1 MAIEPLSAQT
11 AGGPPPNCCS
21 PRARTSRPSRPS
33 TRSPVADAE
42 RYVVMLSGDRA
53 KALQILRKAGMPA
66 ADVA

>member
-1 MAIEPLSAQT
+1 
-11 AGGPPPNCCS
+11 
-21 PRARTSRPSRPS
+21 
-33 TRSPVADAE
+33 VADAE